1 MQIARIECI
10 IVVFIQILISV
21 KTQDNIKGLFSQCRK
36 TSKTFDLCMKNA
48 LNELR
53 VYFTSGK
60 VPLLTI
66 EYLNL

>member
-1 MQIARIECI
+1 MITMQIVKLEYIT
-10 IVVFIQILISV
+10 VVFIQILISV

-53 VYFTSGK
+53 VYFQSGNT
-60 VPLLTI
+60 PL
-66 EYLNL
+66 